1 MLCGWNRIEEP
12 VREKFSSGIYNKIRK
27 NSEEEEYIP
36 TPDREGGLPAER
48 LPEDERME
56 GSFGVG

>member
-1 MLCGWNRIEEP
+1 MEES
-12 VREKFSSGIYNKIRK
+12 SSGNYNRIRK

-36 TPDREGGLPAER
+36 TPDREGDLPAER

-56 GSFGVG
+56 GSFGVGSWNF